1 MDLLNFNY
9 LFFLAYIII
18 GYLKSFN
25 SGERNYLLFSLLGLL
40 GLATNLLDY
49 FVFTSN
55 LELFL
60 IHDIFA
66 IGLYLI
72 FFSSLKILNNTA
84 LFLFAPLSTLII
96 TAFAFFY
103 IDWPKSDI
111 TLYSKYGH
119 LNTLEYLLFCLL
131 AGITCLII
139 CTALLIKIFKTDLV
153 QLNLFFI
160 LFGIISFYIGDI
172 IQAGLG
178 IHFISDTNVHN
189 IFSEILLTIRLFVS
203 NGLIILGLLWK
214 N

>member
-72 FFSSLKILNNTA
+72 FFSSLKILNN
-84 LFLFAPLSTLII
+84 